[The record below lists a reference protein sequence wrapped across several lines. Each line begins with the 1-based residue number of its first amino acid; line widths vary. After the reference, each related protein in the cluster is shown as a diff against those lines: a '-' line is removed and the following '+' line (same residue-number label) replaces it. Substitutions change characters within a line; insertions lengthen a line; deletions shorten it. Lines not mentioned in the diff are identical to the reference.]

1 MFWRAGAPPAK
12 VRVYRS
18 FSRERFPLPF
28 SPKTELLRFRTVE
41 RSARE
46 SEAVLPVG
54 SCPGH
59 TPKAARE
66 RREDFRVLIQ
76 DLGWDAYFEAL
87 WRENSEDGCVPA
99 RVVSQQRGLWRV
111 AGDFEECWAEPS
123 GKFRKESEAGG
134 DWPAV
139 GDWLSVERR
148 PEKQSALI
156 HQVLARRTR
165 FVRKVAGKQIAEQVI
180 VANIDVALIVA
191 ALDGDFNVRRIE
203 RYLAQCWES
212 GARPAIVLNKA
223 DACPE
228 SRELAAET
236 ERIAMGA
243 PIFLISAKTG
253 EGLDL
258 LVASFRKGQTIVL
271 LGSSGVGKSTL
282 VNRLLQE
289 ERQTT
294 HAVRAS
300 DSRGRHTTTSR
311 ELFLMPGGAMIIDTP
326 GLRELQLW
334 NAAEGLEE
342 SFADVDQLR
351 SQCRFT
357 DCQHQQEP
365 GCAVEAAIRAGTLA
379 TDRLESWRKLQRE
392 QEFLARKVDPEIG
405 AAQKKRIKI
414 SMRQVRRNYQERDKG
429 KN

>member
-1 MFWRAGAPPAK
+1 LRGGI
-12 VRVYRS
+12 
-18 FSRERFPLPF
+18 LP
-28 SPKTELLRFRTVE
+28 EH
-41 RSARE
+41 ARM
-46 SEAVLPVG
+46 
-54 SCPGH
+54 
-59 TPKAARE
+59 AASG
-66 RREDFRVLIQ
+66 RREDFQVFIQ

-87 WRENSEDGCVPA
+87 WRETAQDGCVPA

-111 AGDFEECWAEPS
+111 VGDFEECWAEPS
-123 GKFRKESEAGG
+123 GKFRKESETGG

-139 GDWLSVERR
+139 GDWVSVEVR
-148 PEKQSALI
+148 PEKQNALI
-156 HQVLARRTR
+156 QRVLTRRSR

-180 VANIDVALIVA
+180 VANIDVALVVA

-223 DACPE
+223 DASAE
-228 SRELAAET
+228 SRELAAEI
-236 ERIAMGA
+236 EGIAMGA
-243 PIFLISAKTG
+243 PIFLVSAKTG
-253 EGLDL
+253 EGLDAL
-258 LVASFRKGQTIVL
+258 EASFRKGQTIVL

-294 HAVRAS
+294 HAVRES

-311 ELFLMPGGAMIIDTP
+311 ELFVMPSGAMIIDTP

-334 NAAEGLEE
+334 NAAEGLTQT
-342 SFADVDQLR
+342 FADVDELAA
-351 SQCRFT
+351 QCRFT

-365 GCAVEAAIRAGTLA
+365 GCAVQAAVSASTLDA
-379 TDRLESWRKLQRE
+379 NRLESWRKLQRE

>member
-1 MFWRAGAPPAK
+1 
-12 VRVYRS
+12 
-18 FSRERFPLPF
+18 
-28 SPKTELLRFRTVE
+28 
-41 RSARE
+41 
-46 SEAVLPVG
+46 
-54 SCPGH
+54 
-59 TPKAARE
+59 
-66 RREDFRVLIQ
+66 VLIQ

-87 WRENSEDGCVPA
+87 WSESAQDSCVPA

-111 AGDFEECWAEPS
+111 VGDFEECWAEPS

-139 GDWLSVERR
+139 GDWVSAELRA
-148 PEKQSALI
+148 EKQNALI
-156 HQVLARRTR
+156 QRVLTRRSR

-203 RYLAQCWES
+203 RYLTQCWES

-223 DACPE
+223 DECAE
-228 SRELAAET
+228 SGQLVAEI
-236 ERIAMGA
+236 EGIAMGA
-243 PIFLISAKTG
+243 PVFLVSAKTG
-253 EGLDL
+253 EGLDTL
-258 LVASFRKGQTIVL
+258 EASFRKGQTIVL

-282 VNRLLQE
+282 VNCLLQE
-289 ERQTT
+289 DRQATY
-294 HAVRAS
+294 AVRAS

-311 ELFLMPGGAMIIDTP
+311 ELFVTPSGALIIDTP

-334 NAAEGLEE
+334 NAAEGLTQT
-342 SFADVDQLR
+342 FADVDELA

-365 GCAVEAAIRAGTLA
+365 GCAVQAAIAGSILDA
-379 TDRLESWRKLQRE
+379 DRLESWRKLQRE

-414 SMRQVRRNYQERDKG
+414 IMRRVKKNYQERDKG